1 MLVTRLDLSKLKAY
15 TDHNFIPS
23 IIKEISHISFDE
35 TQFLQLSYYKFMK
48 AIMTSLQWKQ

>member
-15 TDHNFIPS
+15 KDHNFIPS
-23 IIKEISHISFDE
+23 IIKEISHISFEE

-48 AIMTSLQWKQ
+48 AIMT